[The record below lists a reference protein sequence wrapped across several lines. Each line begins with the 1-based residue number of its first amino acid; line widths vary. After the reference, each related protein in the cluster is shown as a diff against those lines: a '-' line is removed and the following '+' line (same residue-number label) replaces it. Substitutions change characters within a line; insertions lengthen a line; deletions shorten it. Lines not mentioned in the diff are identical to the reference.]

1 MVKNRD
7 NLELAVDIL
16 KAACGGSGKTRIMNS
31 ANLSF
36 ALLEKYLKI
45 VLDAGFLQ
53 VNDSIYQVTEKGQIF
68 IEKYDELNQ
77 RNLEAQ
83 KLTKKLYI
91 EREEMKHSLL
101 NEICPLNEQNESDIR
116 LDKEASKAYCAF
128 QRIDGTKFYGE
139 LQTLGFKPEEAIQIV
154 SWVDIINSSRPIFFS
169 GKKPSLIKANLAY
182 TGARIFS
189 TPRTLTQHTIAKY
202 YRTSVNSIQR
212 LFKDYLTIL
221 YEEKPDVFKLRTT
234 NSKKLSKNNPS

>member
-45 VLDAGFLQ
+45 VLDAGLLQ
-53 VNDSIYQVTEKGQIF
+53 LNDSIYEVTEKGQIF
-68 IEKYDELNQ
+68 IEKHDELKQ
-77 RNLEAQ
+77 RHLGAQ
-83 KLTKKLYI
+83 ELARKLFI

-101 NEICPLNEQNESDIR
+101 NEICPLNEQNESDMR
-116 LDKEASKAYCAF
+116 LDKEDSNVRCTF
-128 QRIDGTKFYGE
+128 QNIDGTKFFGE
-139 LQTLGFKPEEAIQIV
+139 LQTLGFKPEAAQIV

-189 TPRTLTQHTIAKY
+189 TPRTLTRQSIANY
-202 YRTSVNSIQR
+202 YGISVHSIQR

-221 YEEKPDVFKLRTT
+221 YEEKPDVSKFRTT